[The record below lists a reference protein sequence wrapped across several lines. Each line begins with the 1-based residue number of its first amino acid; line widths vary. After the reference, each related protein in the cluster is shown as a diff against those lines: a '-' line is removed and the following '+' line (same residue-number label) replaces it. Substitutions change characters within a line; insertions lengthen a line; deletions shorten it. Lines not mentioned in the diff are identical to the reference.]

1 MTKERRITQSTP
13 ETIGFEVV
21 QEILD
26 TVNDTVVGADE
37 DQKIVLFNRG
47 AERLFGYEAEEV
59 LGEPLD
65 ILLPRAA
72 SDARDVHEH
81 PFAMPSESTH
91 ASDEMPREMSAR
103 RKDGTVFLAEASV
116 SAFPCDE
123 HTVFLAVLHDVTEPK
138 RPEEKLRGVSIHL
151 QDFLAAS
158 PAILYALR
166 VEKHNRFVPVWVS
179 ENVHSLLG
187 YSVEEAT
194 RPGWWIENLYPED
207 RERAVNELPALFE
220 KGALTRE
227 YRFLRKDRSVVWIE
241 DTTHFL
247 GEEHDL
253 PYQIVGSWTDISVRK
268 RAEETAHLDSRRYQA
283 LIEHG
288 LEGIL
293 IIDKAGTIVYSSA
306 AISSLLGY
314 PKSDIVGRRVFE
326 FVHPEDLSEARERFE
341 KVVKD
346 TGRLAIHQGRFRTR
360 DGGWRW
366 VEASVSN
373 LLDDPAVHGMVVSFR
388 DITERKK
395 AEEAVSRR
403 LRVRTALYD
412 VAQKLSGSLSTEEV
426 AQEIVRVSVETF
438 GAGLAWIGRATEDG
452 SVRVVA
458 QYPGH
463 HPYPRRIIVRWDDSL
478 QGQGPTGQAIRSG
491 EPRFVEDTS
500 TDVNFAPWR
509 GEAIP
514 YKFVSS
520 AAFPLIS
527 RGHTFGALN
536 LYSDEPGFFVSEF
549 KAAFQMLASLGA
561 TALEKARLYEEA
573 RLHVR
578 ETEIAGKIFQ
588 RLNAE
593 PDVLQN
599 LPTLTEE
606 LQALTN
612 SDRLTI
618 ALIDKEGGKFTIL
631 AADASQGRPDQDTTM
646 EISSTAAAEDVLAGR
661 THLTPDLAAEADFA
675 AEQMLYRA
683 GYRSRINLPL
693 VKRGEVIGTLNFTWR
708 KTSGYALSQ
717 LPLLEQVAD
726 AIALALDRSWLF
738 SAEQKRS
745 REMETLLILSTA
757 LRNVQSPDDLLS
769 TLLKELRSAS
779 TVDGAQ
785 AILLD
790 RRKEHFT
797 VAMAEGILE
806 INAGRTVGV
815 DEGIRGT
822 VLRTRRSYVT
832 PDYATDPRRI
842 VGLLHDEMVGPAVF
856 VPLQSVE
863 ELLGVLMIA
872 RRRNPHAQLFTQ
884 DDVRLL
890 SIIGEIA
897 ASTLRRMRLYNDA
910 QRRLKRVQALRAI
923 DMAITASLDPRVT
936 LRVLLDEVTAQ
947 LDVDAASV
955 LLLNP
960 YTQEL
965 TYSAGRGFR
974 SSDVERT
981 RVRFGEGYAG
991 QAALERQVLVVEN
1004 TEEAGDFARG
1014 RLLREEDFLA
1024 YSVAPMVS
1032 KGRVLGVLEIFHR
1045 TPMSVRG
1052 GEWVDF
1058 LEALAG
1064 QAAIAIDNSRLFY
1077 DLEMANTRLRQ
1088 AYDATIEGWSRALD
1102 LRDHE
1107 TENHT
1112 QRVTELT
1119 LKLARAAGMS
1129 EEEQMHV
1136 RRGALLHDIGKMGV
1150 PDYIL
1155 LKPGGLTE
1163 EEREIMERHPVF
1175 AYKFLSPIE
1184 YLRPA
1189 LDIPYCHHERW
1200 DGSGYPRG
1208 LKGKEIPLAARLFA
1222 VVDVWDALT
1231 SDRPYRKAWSK
1242 AKTLE
1247 YIRSQSGKYFD
1258 PKAVDLFLKVIN
1270 DPDRY

>member
-1 MTKERRITQSTP
+1 
-13 ETIGFEVV
+13 
-21 QEILD
+21 
-26 TVNDTVVGADE
+26 
-37 DQKIVLFNRG
+37 
-47 AERLFGYEAEEV
+47 
-59 LGEPLD
+59 
-65 ILLPRAA
+65 
-72 SDARDVHEH
+72 
-81 PFAMPSESTH
+81 
-91 ASDEMPREMSAR
+91 
-103 RKDGTVFLAEASV
+103 
-116 SAFPCDE
+116 
-123 HTVFLAVLHDVTEPK
+123 
-138 RPEEKLRGVSIHL
+138 
-151 QDFLAAS
+151 
-158 PAILYALR
+158 
-166 VEKHNRFVPVWVS
+166 VWVS
-179 ENVHSLLG
+179 ENIHSLLG

-194 RPGWWIENLYPED
+194 RPGWWRENLYPED
-207 RERAVNELPALFE
+207 RERAVKEFSTLFE
-220 KGALTRE
+220 KGTLTHE
-227 YRFLRKDRSVVWIE
+227 YRFLREDGSVVWIE
-241 DTTHFL
+241 DTMHFL
-247 GEEHDL
+247 GREHDL
-253 PYQIVGSWTDISVRK
+253 PYQIVGSWTDVSIRK
-268 RAEETAHLDSRRYQA
+268 QIEKTAHLEGRRYQA

-293 IIDKAGTIVYSSA
+293 ILDKAGTIVYSSP

-314 PKSDIVGRRVFE
+314 SESDIVGRRVFE
-326 FVHPEDLSEARERFE
+326 FVHPEDFSRPREKFE

-346 TGRLAIHQGRFRTR
+346 SGKRSIHQGRFRTR

-366 VEASVSN
+366 IEASAAN
-373 LLDDPAVHGMVVSFR
+373 LMDDPAVHGMVVNFR
-388 DITERKK
+388 DITKRKK
-395 AEEAVSRR
+395 AEEDISRQMK
-403 LRVRTALYD
+403 VRTALYD
-412 VAQKLSGSLSTEEV
+412 VAEELPGSLDTEAV
-426 AQEIVRVSVETF
+426 AQEVVRVSVETF
-438 GAGLAWIGRATEDG
+438 GARLAWIGRAREDG

-458 QYPGH
+458 QCPRR
-463 HPYPRRIIVRWDDSL
+463 HPYPQRITVRWDDSL
-478 QGQGPTGQAIRSG
+478 QGQGPTGQAIRTG
-491 EPRFVEDTS
+491 EPRFVEDIS
-500 TDVNFAPWR
+500 TDVSFAPWL
-509 GEAIP
+509 GEATP

-527 RGHTFGALN
+527 QGHTFGTLN
-536 LYSDEPGFFVSEF
+536 LYSDEHGFFTSEL

-573 RLHVR
+573 RLRVR

-593 PDVLQN
+593 PDVPQN
-599 LPTLTEE
+599 LSPLTEE
-606 LQALTN
+606 LRSLTN

-618 ALIDKEGGKFTIL
+618 ALIDREGRKFTIL
-631 AADASQGRPDQDTTM
+631 AADALQGKPEKGATM

-661 THLTPDLAAEADFA
+661 AHLTPDLAAETGFA
-675 AEQMLYRA
+675 AEQMLYQA

-693 VKRGEVIGTLNFTWR
+693 IKRGEVIGALNFTWR

-717 LPLLEQVAD
+717 IPLLQQVAD

-738 SAEQKRS
+738 STEQKRS
-745 REMETLLILSTA
+745 REMETLLVLSTA
-757 LRNVQSPDDLLS
+757 LRNVHTPDDLLS
-769 TLLKELRSAS
+769 TLLKQLRSAFA
-779 TVDGAQ
+779 VDGAQ

-797 VAMAEGILE
+797 VAMADGILE
-806 INAGRTVGV
+806 VNVGQTMGV
-815 DEGIRGT
+815 DEGIRGA
-822 VLRTRRSYVT
+822 VLRTRRPYVT

-842 VGLLHDEMVGPAVF
+842 MGLIHDEIVGPAVS
-856 VPLQSVE
+856 VPLQSEE

-872 RRRNPHAQLFTQ
+872 RQRNPHAQLFTQ

-890 SIIGEIA
+890 GIIGEVA

-910 QRRLKRVQALRAI
+910 QYRLKQVQALRAI

-936 LRVLLDEVTAQ
+936 LRVLLDEVTTQ
-947 LDVDAASV
+947 LNVDAASV

-974 SSDVERT
+974 SSSVKRT
-981 RVRFGEGYAG
+981 RVRLGEGYAG

-1004 TEEAGDFARG
+1004 TEEAGDFVRG
-1014 RLLREEDFLA
+1014 RLLQEEGFLA
-1024 YSVAPMVS
+1024 YSAAPMVS

-1052 GEWVDF
+1052 GEWMEF

-1163 EEREIMERHPVF
+1163 EEREIMKQHPVF
-1175 AYKFLSPIE
+1175 AHKLLSPIE

-1208 LKGKEIPLAARLFA
+1208 LKGEEIPLAARLFA
-1222 VVDVWDALT
+1222 VADVWDALT
-1231 SDRPYRKAWSK
+1231 SDRPYREAWSEAK
-1242 AKTLE
+1242 ALE
-1247 YIRSQSGKYFD
+1247 YIRSQSGRYFD
-1258 PKAVDLFLKVIN
+1258 PKAVDLFLKVMN
-1270 DPDRY
+1270 DPDSY